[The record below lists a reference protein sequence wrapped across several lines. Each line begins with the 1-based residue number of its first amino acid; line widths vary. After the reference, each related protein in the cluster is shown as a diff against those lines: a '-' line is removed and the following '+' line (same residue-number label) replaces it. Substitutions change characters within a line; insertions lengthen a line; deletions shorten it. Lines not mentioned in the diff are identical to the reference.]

1 MNESLTTP
9 VWRLDTTE
17 STSTGLLEARSTT
30 ATVLPVGAERDAV
43 AKRGR
48 ARRNLVKSMAV

>member
-1 MNESLTTP
+1 
-9 VWRLDTTE
+9 LDTTE
-17 STSTGLLEARSTT
+17 STSTELLEARSTT
-30 ATVLPVGAERDAV
+30 ATVLPVGAESDAV